1 VLISQPRYEGWP
13 SNGIVQYVQLPPTI
27 VGMLSNSSIFN
38 LGPNID

>member
-27 VGMLSNSSIFN
+27 VGMSNSSIFN
-38 LGPNID
+38 LGPKID